1 NVPVNSAA
9 QLHPLPSNFPAQ
21 QRAHWLVAVDT
32 GGVGSAVADATPVFG
47 RRQLAKTW
55 PIGRVLVGVPDDQQ
69 VQRSHQHVFRFRSG
83 QAVPGLQQGGAQRRQ
98 RLRHQPMPRAEAA
111 LANNGAA
118 AVAGLGAELV
128 VPAIGDHY
136 APFTQYPSHLHFRMS
151 RIGQHLSQLEEG
163 VSNQR
168 VVEAVPSRYAAAA
181 APAESNSLKVAS
193 RLLDLTAPE
202 GQLAESNQQ
211 PALVAT
217 RSVRLA
223 ACSVSPGVS
232 FLELASASASSSD
245 SLCRSE
251 SHSAMAKRRFSSAL
265 AVNKMSW
272 NQPER
277 TSSAKN
283 CASMTSK
290 KICAFNL
297 SLLLLSLAGAARVAK
312 LVYIGCYADSH
323 YQQDLDGLVGI
334 EELGKYM
341 VHSTYG
347 YAMANSGMTVELCGS
362 ICSLGGFPYCGLQ
375 QGGCYCG
382 TSYGR
387 HGRRNESECNWAC
400 EGNPLQICGAHGI
413 NSVYYVNYTNRCS
426 RFRSSTRSILFTSS
440 NYNRPTYWIAT
451 AGSLIN
457 CAHRCNSSCQG
468 FIYSPRHDLCRLL
481 SFALVP
487 SEVSIEEGLFFTRV
501 DFFTGRSLRDELPAS
516 DSVALFTMI
525 MGTSESWSPFKDV
538 RVCEPIF
545 VYHNDTCQAEEL
557 SVAACDL
564 CHDVV
569 QTWRTYQFHL
579 YQSAAGLSLLTNFI
593 TILVMLRRKIS
604 YACHLHTIVMA
615 LADATHA
622 TCAAVITRLIM
633 SGGFVNGDSG
643 ASCLCKL
650 LYFVYFLSKALSNWT
665 MLTLSVS
672 LWLSLTQPFR
682 VSRVQGTKF
691 GALLTLIQL
700 MVLLAALSP
709 RLVYVEAPTSTT
721 DRMNFLCSLR
731 RTAVGF
737 RCFAIIETF
746 GIALVLPVG
755 ANLTICL
762 VNVCKLSSRRGS
774 RFGNRSIRRA
784 VLATGV
790 AHAVLHTP
798 YACSLASMQLGLLDR
813 ASGSYYL
820 AICLYYAATTWYSL
834 NCISNFLAYV
844 AFYQVLLL
852 TAPEAAAIVIIK
864 PSPSSL
870 PLLLSLLATS
880 AAEATA
886 AVASSAGGRLSYPDR
901 THDSLP
907 CTCLLG
913 IAENLHQLLKLRGPI
928 EVINSLGV
936 VALLQEMVAQQRV
949 EFVPQTGSSRQS
961 AGLAAGL
968 HSRGSHAA
976 EENMLYNFCKV
987 HMNKFIA
994 TIDQLKSAGC
1004 GIEEPV
1010 PVEQGHLS
1018 LRARK
1023 QRLSQRAAGRQRTF
1037 NKGLPEV
1044 VARCLAEIGTKV
1056 GHHLGACVSRSTEPI
1071 DLHVGTAR
1079 QAGAGEVGAQRAGH
1093 DSAAGRQAGW
1103 QPGEPLHLPIME
1115 YFSSPI
1121 REHLAFSS
1129 PIMEYLAL
1137 SSPIMEYLALS
1148 SPIMEYLALSSP
1160 IMRLLTQPSGFSG
1173 RSAIGGSV
1181 GSSDGLRLGVV
1192 AQPVGE
1198 QLSSSAV
1205 LLQMRLGHNLA
1216 VIAAYKRIQRVV
1228 GYRRICSVVLFAVGN
1243 ESVDVGDAAREVGV
1257 NLQSLQPQLLLD
1269 ALIPFH
1275 GVKQRHARYEPV
1287 LRSLFQTGFQPLVLL
1302 LRRVTR
1308 RRANKAGQ
1316 RLSPVLLPEVRK
1328 RASAR
1333 HPATA
1338 KAEAEASAHHEWA
1351 EEGLPIGILVFV
1363 FHFRWRRHVQAMC
1376 ESAFA
1381 AFGGGG
1387 GISSPECA
1395 GATGGPQQQQHWR
1408 LGFLENA
1415 AGRSGSDISGPNS
1428 ALTGVAMNLMLD
1440 STAQELAFDEDFM
1453 QPFEPLAYKSASQHS
1468 ANGQPID
1475 MLLDMSQSDSC
1486 LLLQQQQKQ
1495 QQQQQQQQ
1503 QKQQQSAQDRQ
1514 AYCSDEAMAL
1524 ATTPTPPLTAA
1535 SQDGGYSADDSESGV
1550 GVGGVCQRLLA
1561 ASPPSTRE
1569 RYRLVVGLE
1578 ASGTASEL
1586 GKNKTGVAI
1595 ATRGA
1600 ATATES
1606 GANTTTWRR
1615 LKSSAGNR
1623 LASWRALSE
1632 IARVP
1637 PTMATSLR
1645 LDSNKDFCLD
1655 KDCTEEAANVVSPWS
1670 ERAQYSGTL
1679 LELFQRSR
1687 RRNSSRD
1694 GSHGSL
1700 LSVAAAAAAAATAA
1714 ASSSAS
1720 STPADRQS
1728 VACQFPPAAG
1738 LSAHLRRQRAGGG
1751 PLPSG
1756 LGFLGDPLPPPP
1768 PPPPPPGDTSDSGI
1782 DTPGAAAAS
1791 SSCSTVVCR
1800 KCGCRQRPLKSCL
1813 LGGGGGGNVGGAGDE
1828 ADVDS
1833 SSSSSSESVID
1844 ADIAAAAAAADNDA
1858 AAAAA
1863 DDGAGS
1869 NGGFRA
1875 KKSVGLYGG
1884 DSDSPP
1890 LLFHGSPPESPRA
1903 VGEKSHRQRLQT
1915 LVSDAIRGVN
1925 DLLLAIASGGDPQSA
1940 AARRLCPP
1948 LHGLLTD
1955 ELLAPGSGG
1964 AASSTSSA
1972 ASPAAPSSAV
1982 TASSRLGFG
1991 VVKNRSHL
1999 WQMIEESCKP
2009 GPYNTL
2015 FSEALRS
2022 VRSISGLSL
2031 ERLKFNAFVMACL
2044 NTRILLSWLVE
2055 LARNEALLKRYYRQ
2069 TAFIRGCHNRYCE
2082 LFADLTTALELLLS
2096 HAFAFDLTCP
2106 GGGETAT
2113 GITTTSTTNTTVS
2126 SANAPNVSLTRQRSS
2141 ELPPQPPPP
2150 PLPVRRQQMISADRQ
2165 AACSQQA
2172 LKVTRVAGLRPPP
2185 PPPP

>member
-1 NVPVNSAA
+1 ME
-9 QLHPLPSNFPAQ
+9 H
-21 QRAHWLVAVDT
+21 
-32 GGVGSAVADATPVFG
+32 
-47 RRQLAKTW
+47 
-55 PIGRVLVGVPDDQQ
+55 
-69 VQRSHQHVFRFRSG
+69 
-83 QAVPGLQQGGAQRRQ
+83 
-98 RLRHQPMPRAEAA
+98 
-111 LANNGAA
+111 
-118 AVAGLGAELV
+118 
-128 VPAIGDHY
+128 
-136 APFTQYPSHLHFRMS
+136 
-151 RIGQHLSQLEEG
+151 
-163 VSNQR
+163 
-168 VVEAVPSRYAAAA
+168 
-181 APAESNSLKVAS
+181 
-193 RLLDLTAPE
+193 
-202 GQLAESNQQ
+202 
-211 PALVAT
+211 
-217 RSVRLA
+217 
-223 ACSVSPGVS
+223 
-232 FLELASASASSSD
+232 
-245 SLCRSE
+245 
-251 SHSAMAKRRFSSAL
+251 
-265 AVNKMSW
+265 
-272 NQPER
+272 
-277 TSSAKN
+277 
-283 CASMTSK
+283 
-290 KICAFNL
+290 
-297 SLLLLSLAGAARVAK
+297 
-312 LVYIGCYADSH
+312 
-323 YQQDLDGLVGI
+323 
-334 EELGKYM
+334 
-341 VHSTYG
+341 
-347 YAMANSGMTVELCGS
+347 
-362 ICSLGGFPYCGLQ
+362 
-375 QGGCYCG
+375 
-382 TSYGR
+382 
-387 HGRRNESECNWAC
+387 
-400 EGNPLQICGAHGI
+400 
-413 NSVYYVNYTNRCS
+413 
-426 RFRSSTRSILFTSS
+426 
-440 NYNRPTYWIAT
+440 
-451 AGSLIN
+451 
-457 CAHRCNSSCQG
+457 
-468 FIYSPRHDLCRLL
+468 
-481 SFALVP
+481 
-487 SEVSIEEGLFFTRV
+487 
-501 DFFTGRSLRDELPAS
+501 DFFLQGR
-516 DSVALFTMI
+516 
-525 MGTSESWSPFKDV
+525 
-538 RVCEPIF
+538 
-545 VYHNDTCQAEEL
+545 
-557 SVAACDL
+557 
-564 CHDVV
+564 
-569 QTWRTYQFHL
+569 
-579 YQSAAGLSLLTNFI
+579 
-593 TILVMLRRKIS
+593 
-604 YACHLHTIVMA
+604 
-615 LADATHA
+615 
-622 TCAAVITRLIM
+622 
-633 SGGFVNGDSG
+633 
-643 ASCLCKL
+643 
-650 LYFVYFLSKALSNWT
+650 
-665 MLTLSVS
+665 
-672 LWLSLTQPFR
+672 
-682 VSRVQGTKF
+682 
-691 GALLTLIQL
+691 
-700 MVLLAALSP
+700 
-709 RLVYVEAPTSTT
+709 
-721 DRMNFLCSLR
+721 
-731 RTAVGF
+731 
-737 RCFAIIETF
+737 
-746 GIALVLPVG
+746 
-755 ANLTICL
+755 
-762 VNVCKLSSRRGS
+762 
-774 RFGNRSIRRA
+774 
-784 VLATGV
+784 
-790 AHAVLHTP
+790 
-798 YACSLASMQLGLLDR
+798 
-813 ASGSYYL
+813 
-820 AICLYYAATTWYSL
+820 
-834 NCISNFLAYV
+834 
-844 AFYQVLLL
+844 
-852 TAPEAAAIVIIK
+852 
-864 PSPSSL
+864 
-870 PLLLSLLATS
+870 
-880 AAEATA
+880 
-886 AVASSAGGRLSYPDR
+886 
-901 THDSLP
+901 
-907 CTCLLG
+907 
-913 IAENLHQLLKLRGPI
+913 
-928 EVINSLGV
+928 
-936 VALLQEMVAQQRV
+936 
-949 EFVPQTGSSRQS
+949 
-961 AGLAAGL
+961 
-968 HSRGSHAA
+968 
-976 EENMLYNFCKV
+976 
-987 HMNKFIA
+987 
-994 TIDQLKSAGC
+994 
-1004 GIEEPV
+1004 
-1010 PVEQGHLS
+1010 
-1018 LRARK
+1018 
-1023 QRLSQRAAGRQRTF
+1023 
-1037 NKGLPEV
+1037 
-1044 VARCLAEIGTKV
+1044 
-1056 GHHLGACVSRSTEPI
+1056 
-1071 DLHVGTAR
+1071 
-1079 QAGAGEVGAQRAGH
+1079 
-1093 DSAAGRQAGW
+1093 
-1103 QPGEPLHLPIME
+1103 
-1115 YFSSPI
+1115 
-1121 REHLAFSS
+1121 
-1129 PIMEYLAL
+1129 
-1137 SSPIMEYLALS
+1137 
-1148 SPIMEYLALSSP
+1148 
-1160 IMRLLTQPSGFSG
+1160 
-1173 RSAIGGSV
+1173 
-1181 GSSDGLRLGVV
+1181 
-1192 AQPVGE
+1192 
-1198 QLSSSAV
+1198 
-1205 LLQMRLGHNLA
+1205 
-1216 VIAAYKRIQRVV
+1216 
-1228 GYRRICSVVLFAVGN
+1228 
-1243 ESVDVGDAAREVGV
+1243 
-1257 NLQSLQPQLLLD
+1257 
-1269 ALIPFH
+1269 
-1275 GVKQRHARYEPV
+1275 
-1287 LRSLFQTGFQPLVLL
+1287 
-1302 LRRVTR
+1302 
-1308 RRANKAGQ
+1308 
-1316 RLSPVLLPEVRK
+1316 
-1328 RASAR
+1328 
-1333 HPATA
+1333 
-1338 KAEAEASAHHEWA
+1338 
-1351 EEGLPIGILVFV
+1351 
-1363 FHFRWRRHVQAMC
+1363 MC

-1875 KKSVGLYGG
+1875 KKSVSFCDRPPSAPTSAPTNRRSTSRKNSAAGLSTATANASTSTSKSKIRRPLSLQLNDLTTNVIPKQVGLYGG

-2044 NTRILLSWLVE
+2044 
-2055 LARNEALLKRYYRQ
+2055 K
-2069 TAFIRGCHNRYCE
+2069 
-2082 LFADLTTALELLLS
+2082 
-2096 HAFAFDLTCP
+2096 
-2106 GGGETAT
+2106 
-2113 GITTTSTTNTTVS
+2113 
-2126 SANAPNVSLTRQRSS
+2126 
-2141 ELPPQPPPP
+2141 
-2150 PLPVRRQQMISADRQ
+2150 Q

-2185 PPPP
+2185 PPPPPPPPHMTGATAATTTTATTTVTSPNALVTPPSRVIPTKPARPRGIRSTLSGLMRRNGGGAGAASGSGATPAAGVNASQRVPKQTTAARSSGTSRKAT